1 MNEVLSN
8 SASELK
14 RSNDLMRELLAFGAS
29 LSAEQDFKDFVE
41 KIVFT
46 AKSLCCADAGIL
58 YLQESCLQ
66 KDVDH
71 SQSNLD
77 CVIVQI
83 DSQQL
88 SFNLLQSSNS
98 LLAHP
103 IASLDLATQSQS
115 FAAQAAL
122 SGTLVETTNLSNK
135 PDWSLDRDFDQDYN
149 YSSIS
154 GLAVPFYSSDQQVLG
169 VLKLLNARHPD
180 TREIQPFDETLC
192 EIMRWFAAQVS
203 DALNDRRLLRNQAD
217 WVKADQEIQVGR
229 QIQLDF
235 LPEALPEIQ
244 GWEIAARFYPARDV
258 AGDFYDAFSMG
269 HGRIGIVIAD
279 VCDKGVGAALF
290 MSLFRSFLRIL
301 AQQNYS
307 LNLLDAL
314 VDGPSAKP
322 RQDARSRLPSIG
334 TQALKNAMERTN
346 NYIAETHW
354 RTNMFATIFFG
365 VLDPCTGKLIYI
377 NGGHESP
384 FVCDAQGKVKQRL
397 DKTGPAV
404 GVFPKAEFRI
414 ELVQLEPGDILLGFT
429 DGVIDARSPQRERYT
444 EQRLCQLV
452 ESTAIDS
459 ATALLDKVDTSVHAH
474 IAEVDPFDDITLI
487 AVRRNV

>member
-1 MNEVLSN
+1 MNEVLSDRK
-8 SASELK
+8 LQ

-29 LSAEQDFKDFVE
+29 LSAEQDFKDLIE

-58 YLQESCLQ
+58 YLQKSCLQ
-66 KDVDH
+66 KDIEH
-71 SQSNLD
+71 SQTNLD
-77 CVIVQI
+77 CVVVQI

-88 SFNLLQSSNS
+88 SFNLLKSPNSSLIHS
-98 LLAHP
+98 
-103 IASLDLATQSQS
+103 ISSLDLTLQPQS

-122 SGTLVETTNLSNK
+122 SGTLIETENPSS
-135 PDWSLDRDFDQDYN
+135 PDWSLDRDFDQGYS
-149 YSSIS
+149 YSSVS
-154 GLAVPFYSSDQQVLG
+154 GLAVPFHSSDQQVLG
-169 VLKLLNARHPD
+169 VLKLLNAHHPD
-180 TREIQPFDETLC
+180 TKEIQPFDTTLC
-192 EIMRWFAAQVS
+192 EIMQWFAAQVS

-235 LPEALPEIQ
+235 LPETLPEIQ

-258 AGDFYDAFSMG
+258 AGDFYDAFPMG

-301 AQQNYS
+301 AQQNYA

-314 VDGPSAKP
+314 VDGPSAKT

-384 FVCDAQGKVKQRL
+384 FVCNAQGKIKQRL

-444 EQRLCQLV
+444 EQQLCQLV

-487 AVRRNV
+487 AVRRNVSS